1 MIHFVAISHLYV
13 YPVPSAKD
21 IIGIDFAV
29 LVECTSL
36 VELLLPPSLLSDD
49 DMFILPNNG
58 PKKTPCS
65 SLMATLLP
73 SPPLSSLEIT
83 SCVKDTLAL
92 FLGLEGA
99 GLEKE
104 DFSNDFLD
112 PLLGLLLGG
121 ACDVVDIADAGS
133 AAGATSSYS
142 PSGPSAPP
150 VLQFSASSVGIMTV
164 LVDVTTKNYWRM
176 YGPVLSLIAL
186 RCLSVVPFLR
196 LRGFDDDDAMRCY
209 ETTKNYW
216 RM

>member
-1 MIHFVAISHLYV
+1 M
-13 YPVPSAKD
+13 
-21 IIGIDFAV
+21 
-29 LVECTSL
+29 
-36 VELLLPPSLLSDD
+36 
-49 DMFILPNNG
+49 
-58 PKKTPCS
+58 
-65 SLMATLLP
+65 
-73 SPPLSSLEIT
+73 
-83 SCVKDTLAL
+83 KDTLAL

-121 ACDVVDIADAGS
+121 ACDVVD
-133 AAGATSSYS
+133 TS
-142 PSGPSAPP
+142 
-150 VLQFSASSVGIMTV
+150 
-164 LVDVTTKNYWRM
+164 
-176 YGPVLSLIAL
+176 PVLSLIAL